1 MTEEEFAAL
10 PESLDVRVVRYSIA
24 HKGFRTQSVTLVTTI
39 TDAAIPAEDL
49 AALYGRRWGIELHFR
64 EIKAHLKMD
73 VLRCRSPHMIERELQ
88 MHFIAYNLVRSVM
101 QKSALTHDVNLQRV
115 SFKGCLDTL
124 RQFAHAMSGVEKKP
138 KTIAAMIDDM
148 LLTIARDL
156 TPLRPGRSEP
166 RVKKRRPKNHR
177 LMTNTRREIGPLPH
191 RKVGV
196 ENHSKS
202 PLT

>member
-1 MTEEEFAAL
+1 MPDPFHVC
-10 PESLDVRVVRYSIA
+10 SHD
-24 HKGFRTQSVTLVTTI
+24 RTRNA
-39 TDAAIPAEDL
+39 D
-49 AALYGRRWGIELHFR
+49 ALYCLQPRPKRDAEVRTHS
-64 EIKAHLKMD
+64 
-73 VLRCRSPHMIERELQ
+73 RC
-88 MHFIAYNLVRSVM
+88 
-101 QKSALTHDVNLQRV
+101 KSANLQRV

-166 RVKKRRPKNHR
+166 RVKKRRAKNYR
-177 LMTNTRREIGPLPH
+177 LMTKPRKEMGPLPH

-196 ENHSKS
+196 ENHPKS

>member
-1 MTEEEFAAL
+1 M
-10 PESLDVRVVRYSIA
+10 RV
-24 HKGFRTQSVTLVTTI
+24 
-39 TDAAIPAEDL
+39 D
-49 AALYGRRWGIELHFR
+49 
-64 EIKAHLKMD
+64 
-73 VLRCRSPHMIERELQ
+73 
-88 MHFIAYNLVRSVM
+88 NLVRSVM

-124 RQFAHAMSGVEKKP
+124 RQFAHAMGSVEKKP

-156 TPLRPGRSEP
+156 TALRPRKNEP
-166 RVKKRRPKNHR
+166 RVKKRRAKNYR
-177 LMTNTRREIGPLPH
+177 LMTKPRKEMGPLPY

-196 ENHSKS
+196 ENHPKF

>member
-1 MTEEEFAAL
+1 
-10 PESLDVRVVRYSIA
+10 
-24 HKGFRTQSVTLVTTI
+24 
-39 TDAAIPAEDL
+39 
-49 AALYGRRWGIELHFR
+49 
-64 EIKAHLKMD
+64 
-73 VLRCRSPHMIERELQ
+73 

-101 QKSALTHDVNLQRV
+101 QKAALTHDVNLKRV

-148 LLTIARDL
+148 LPVIARDL
-156 TPLRPGRSEP
+156 TPLRPGRSEH
-166 RVKKRRPKNHR
+166 RVKKRRPKNYR
-177 LMTNTRREIGPLPH
+177 LMTKPRKAMGSLPR

-196 ENHSKS
+196 ENHPKS

>member
-1 MTEEEFAAL
+1 MN
-10 PESLDVRVVRYSIA
+10 
-24 HKGFRTQSVTLVTTI
+24 
-39 TDAAIPAEDL
+39 
-49 AALYGRRWGIELHFR
+49 
-64 EIKAHLKMD
+64 
-73 VLRCRSPHMIERELQ
+73 VLRCRSPHMIERELR

-115 SFKGCLDTL
+115 SIKGCLDTL

-166 RVKKRRPKNHR
+166 RVKKRRAKNYR
-177 LMTNTRREIGPLPH
+177 LMTKPAKKWAPSHIEKWASKIIPNPH
-191 RKVGV
+191 
-196 ENHSKS
+196 
-202 PLT
+202 